1 MKHLKKF
8 RKKVK
13 KIFFAT
19 PARTIFSIYLIT
31 TLVGAL
37 LLWLPISLNQ
47 GVDLSF
53 LDAIFISV
61 SQISSTGL
69 SPVSQRD
76 TFNLFGGIISILIIQ
91 IGGLGIVLLVAS
103 YWVIIGKKIGLKER
117 NIIAAEQNQ
126 FTVRGIIKLITNAA
140 IAIFIFQG
148 IYIIMMTIYIYVAQP
163 FAADLGESIF
173 QAFYL
178 AAAGFANAGF
188 DFLPGNQSFMV
199 FNGHAFP
206 QIITMIIIFIGG
218 VGFWPLAEFTLF
230 IKAKLRKKPFK
241 VSFISKLLIIS
252 HLMMWFISAGIYFI
266 MEYENSMKGQPVGD
280 IILNV
285 LFMTNNARSAG
296 FYNTP
301 VTDWTEATRLFFSM
315 LMFIGAAPN
324 SSGGGIRMT
333 TFFLLTAALISFGRH
348 RKQVFFAGRAI
359 KDAPVRKSFMIFAL
373 AIMLVMLSTLFISI
387 LEPNRW
393 TIMEI
398 GFEVS
403 SAFGTVGLSMGLI
416 PSLSVWSKMIIIV
429 NMFVGR
435 IGILTAI
442 AMLENK
448 KETTNVVTYAEMDML
463 VG

>member
-1 MKHLKKF
+1 MKLY
-8 RKKVK
+8 K
-13 KIFFAT
+13 KIHKKLKNIFFQT

-31 TLVGAL
+31 TLIGAF
-37 LLWLPISLNQ
+37 LLWLPVSLNP
-47 GVDLSF
+47 GVKLPF
-53 LDAIFISV
+53 IDAIFIAV

-76 TFNLFGGIISILIIQ
+76 TFSLFGGIISIIIIQ
-91 IGGLGIVLLVAS
+91 VGGLGIVLLVAS
-103 YWVIIGKKIGLKER
+103 YWVIIGKKIGMKER
-117 NIIAAEQNQ
+117 SIIAAEQNQ
-126 FTVRGIIKLITNAA
+126 FSVKGIIKLITNAA

-148 IYIIMMTIYIYVAQP
+148 IYIVMMTLYIYIAQP
-163 FAADLGESIF
+163 FEADIGESIF

-199 FNGHAFP
+199 FHGHAFP

-218 VGFWPLAEFTLF
+218 VGFWPLAEFTLY
-230 IKAKLRKKPFK
+230 IKARLKGKRYKI
-241 VSFISKLLIIS
+241 SFISKLLTIS
-252 HLMMWFISAGIYFI
+252 HLMFWMISALIYFV

-280 IILNV
+280 ILLNV
-285 LFMTNNARSAG
+285 FFMTNNARSAG
-296 FYNTP
+296 FFNTP
-301 VTDWTEATRLFFSM
+301 VTDWTEATRLFFSF

-333 TFFLLTAALISFGRH
+333 TFFLLSAGLISFGRH
-348 RKQVFFAGRAI
+348 RKQVFFAGRAF
-359 KDAPVRKSFMIFAL
+359 KDAPVRKSYIVFAL
-373 AIMLVMLSTLFISI
+373 AVGLVMISTLFISI
-387 LEPNRW
+387 IEPNRW

-403 SAFGTVGLSMGLI
+403 SAFGTVGLSLGLI
-416 PSLSVWSKMIIIV
+416 PHISVWSKGIIIV
-429 NMFVGR
+429 NMFIGR

-442 AMLENK
+442 AMLEDK

>member
-1 MKHLKKF
+1 MNIYKKLKKILF
-8 RKKVK
+8 V
-13 KIFFAT
+13 T
-19 PARTIFSIYLIT
+19 PARTIFTIYLIVT
-31 TLVGAL
+31 IVGAL
-37 LLWLPISLNQ
+37 LLWLPISLNE
-47 GVDLSF
+47 GVKLDF
-53 LDAIFISV
+53 IDAIFISV

-76 TFNLFGGIISILIIQ
+76 TFSLFGGIISIVIIQ
-91 IGGLGIVLLVAS
+91 VGGLGIVLLVAS

-126 FTVRGIIKLITNAA
+126 FTVRGIIRLITNAA
-140 IAIFIFQG
+140 IAIFTFQI
-148 IYIIMMTIYIYVAQP
+148 IYIIMMTFYIFFAQP
-163 FAADLGESIF
+163 FEASFGEAIF
-173 QAFYL
+173 QSFYL

-199 FNGHAFP
+199 FQGHAFP

-230 IKAKLRKKPFK
+230 IKAKFNKTKHYK
-241 VSFISKLLIIS
+241 ISFISKLLVIS
-252 HLMMWFISAGIYFI
+252 HFMFWFISALVYFV
-266 MEYENSMKGQPVGD
+266 MEYENSMKGQPVMD
-280 IILNV
+280 IVLNV
-285 LFMTNNARSAG
+285 FFMTNNARSAG
-296 FYNTP
+296 FYNT
-301 VTDWTEATRLFFSM
+301 DISHWTEATRLFFSM

-333 TFFLLTAALISFGRH
+333 TFFLLTSGLISFGRH

-359 KDAPVRKSFMIFAL
+359 KDLAVRKSFMVFAL
-373 AIMLVMLSTLFISI
+373 GIGLVMISTLFISI

-393 TIMEI
+393 SIMEI

-403 SAFGTVGLSMGLI
+403 SAFGTVGLSLGLI
-416 PSLSVWSKMIIIV
+416 PYISVWSKAIFIV

-435 IGILTAI
+435 IGILTAV